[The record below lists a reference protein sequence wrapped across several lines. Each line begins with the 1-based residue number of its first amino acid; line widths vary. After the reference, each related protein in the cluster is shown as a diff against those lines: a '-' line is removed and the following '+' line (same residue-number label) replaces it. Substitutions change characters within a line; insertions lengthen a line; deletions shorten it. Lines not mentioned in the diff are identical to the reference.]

1 MVAAGASTRLA
12 GTSNVKRR
20 PSPWLLTLPAFLPS
34 QVSPFD
40 PWGSTIA
47 LAFVLVVCATS
58 ELWQDA
64 KRHRGDWVTNSRRTR
79 VMAANGAFRDV
90 AWRDVRVGDVVM
102 VRDDEEVPAD
112 LVLLFAALTDRV
124 CYVQT
129 TNLGAL
135 SGCLAI

>member
-1 MVAAGASTRLA
+1 
-12 GTSNVKRR
+12 
-20 PSPWLLTLPAFLPS
+20 
-34 QVSPFD
+34 
-40 PWGSTIA
+40 
-47 LAFVLVVCATS
+47 VLVVCATS

-102 VRDDEEVPAD
+102 VRDNEEVPAD

-135 SGCLAI
+135 TAAWLTSSFFVCGIAIFDTASREPPPRPYVAQMARRT